1 MESKTTLIVVA
12 LVVLVHFIVGIAF
25 LVYKVTTAKK
35 PTKKSEEE
43 NVNYNNELKTLHNM
57 VIEELN
63 LENVY
68 K

>member
-43 NVNYNNELKTLHNM
+43 NADEK
-57 VIEELN
+57 
-63 LENVY
+63 
-68 K
+68 